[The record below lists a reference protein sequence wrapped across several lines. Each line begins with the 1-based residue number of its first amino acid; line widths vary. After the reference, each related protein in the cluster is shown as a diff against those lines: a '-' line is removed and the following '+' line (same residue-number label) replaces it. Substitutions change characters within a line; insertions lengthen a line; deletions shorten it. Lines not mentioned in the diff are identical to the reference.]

1 MKSDPFGS
9 GVSVEQSAGTA
20 SGNVDTKMDTSTE
33 AQQAVMPTALEGGP
47 EVSGLLPRQLRH
59 DLRNCVGQIIGYSEL
74 WLEET
79 EDQGET
85 EFRSD
90 LQRIY
95 MAGKQIL
102 AMINTYVDPVHAR
115 VIQVPAEHAP
125 AHAIETT
132 SGTTSVNNSANAEEI
147 LEKTVSKP
155 FTLFHELSHWRIATT
170 IAIVT
175 ELVPVS
181 NSALELAP
189 DAAEPNISEANISEA
204 NISQASDSDIL
215 SKPFALPLLPAQ
227 MLPTQTEAGMLSQPA
242 NRMLGAI
249 LIVDD
254 NEANRDLLS
263 RRLEHHGHRTMVARN
278 GQEALG
284 RLRDQTLAFDVV
296 LLDIVMPVLDG
307 YEVLRQIKA
316 DERLRHLPVIM
327 ISALDEMDS
336 VIRCIE
342 MGADDFLSKPFDPVL
357 LQARIGACLEKKRLR
372 DRELEL
378 FQQLQQNYQRLKELE
393 TLRDDLTYMIVH
405 DLRTPLTSILTGLST
420 LEYSKRLDEGDRE
433 LLEISLSG
441 GHTLLGMINDLLD
454 VSKMEDGSLALQKT
468 TLQAET
474 IIDRAIQQ
482 VSALTIEKRLTL
494 MREIPAGLPA
504 FSGDAD
510 KLVRTLVNLLGNAI
524 KFTPPGGVITIS
536 VRADGNDEG
545 PPASYALLFAIRDTG
560 EGIPRDAFERIFQ
573 KFGQVESRKAGRK
586 MSTGLGLTFCKMVV
600 EAHGGRIWVES
611 ELGHG
616 STFLFS
622 LPALT
627 P

>member
-1 MKSDPFGS
+1 M
-9 GVSVEQSAGTA
+9 
-20 SGNVDTKMDTSTE
+20 TSE
-33 AQQAVMPTALEGGP
+33 
-47 EVSGLLPRQLRH
+47 
-59 DLRNCVGQIIGYSEL
+59 
-74 WLEET
+74 
-79 EDQGET
+79 
-85 EFRSD
+85 
-90 LQRIY
+90 
-95 MAGKQIL
+95 
-102 AMINTYVDPVHAR
+102 
-115 VIQVPAEHAP
+115 
-125 AHAIETT
+125 
-132 SGTTSVNNSANAEEI
+132 
-147 LEKTVSKP
+147 
-155 FTLFHELSHWRIATT
+155 ELS
-170 IAIVT
+170 
-175 ELVPVS
+175 P
-181 NSALELAP
+181 
-189 DAAEPNISEANISEA
+189 
-204 NISQASDSDIL
+204 AST
-215 SKPFALPLLPAQ
+215 PRFLPAQ
-227 MLPTQTEAGMLSQPA
+227 TD

-254 NEANRDLLS
+254 SEANRDLLS
-263 RRLEHHGHRTMVARN
+263 RRLELHGHRTMVARN

-284 RLRDQTLAFDVV
+284 RLRDQTLTFDVV

-342 MGADDFLSKPFDPVL
+342 MGADDYLSKPFDPVL

-378 FQQLQQNYQRLKELE
+378 FQQLQQNYLRLKELE

-405 DLRTPLTSILTGLST
+405 DLRTPLTSIMTGLST
-420 LEYSKRLDEGDRE
+420 LGYSEHLDAGDRE

-454 VSKMEDGSLALQKT
+454 VSKMEDGSLTLQKT

-474 IIDRAIQQ
+474 LIDKAMQQ
-482 VSALTIEKRLTL
+482 VRALTIDKRLTL
-494 MREIPAGLPA
+494 TREIAAGLPS
-504 FSGDAD
+504 FSGDAE

-524 KFTPPGGVITIS
+524 KFTPPGGTITIS
-536 VRADGNDEG
+536 VRIEGRNEQTEIKASEEKNQNAQSDEC
-545 PPASYALLFAIRDTG
+545 PLYPTPFALLFSVRDTG

-600 EAHGGRIWVES
+600 EAHDGRIWVES
-611 ELGHG
+611 ELSHG

-622 LPALT
+622 LSALA